1 MSKFTFICEDEPS
14 PFGDEI
20 LAKRT
25 VEFGAS
31 HLDGIIGEFENFLKG
46 CGFQLKGYLD
56 IVQINTESDEED
68 DLDDLDSIFGGKS
81 LNQRSRGQRFLS
93 TTQDIGLAFHAMMA

>member
-25 VEFGAS
+25 VEFEAS
-31 HLDGIIGEFENFLKG
+31 HLDGIIGEFETFLRG
-46 CGFQLKGYLD
+46 CGFHLKGYLEMVEPNQN
-56 IVQINTESDEED
+56 IVEDGED
-68 DLDDLDSIFGGKS
+68 DLDMFTESIFAKK
-81 LNQRSRGQRFLS
+81 
-93 TTQDIGLAFHAMMA
+93 

>member
-25 VEFGAS
+25 VEFEAS
-31 HLDGIIGEFENFLKG
+31 HLDGIIGEFENFLRG
-46 CGFQLKGYLD
+46 SGFYFDGELIIYKEESLFEKNNFSLSKDGELD
-56 IVQINTESDEED
+56 LEARQSFDP
-68 DLDDLDSIFGGKS
+68 DDLDSIFSGRKS
-81 LNQRSRGQRFLS
+81 VIRS
-93 TTQDIGLAFHAMMA
+93 DEC

>member
-25 VEFGAS
+25 VEFEAS
-31 HLDGIIGEFENFLKG
+31 HLDGIIGEFETFLRG
-46 CGFQLKGYLD
+46 CGFYFDGHLEL
-56 IVQINTESDEED
+56 VNSTTNTQSPFEED
-68 DLDDLDSIFGGKS
+68 DLDDLDSIFSGKKS
-81 LNQRSRGQRFLS
+81 LIRA
-93 TTQDIGLAFHAMMA
+93 DEC